1 MKAIEVIIVKMCVIV
16 NKMSSVGKWDLVKV
30 KPFLDTFLTLS

>member
-1 MKAIEVIIVKMCVIV
+1 MKVIEVIIVKVCVIV
-16 NKMSSVGKWDLVKV
+16 NKMSSAGKGDWVEM